1 MRRHTDLAQPAY
13 HAGKRGL
20 DWLLDVAKD
29 LNSYAACKIPVNEPA
44 DRLLLPEQDRVSA
57 ISKRLTP
64 FLSYYCYNEQSN
76 EAL

>member
-1 MRRHTDLAQPAY
+1 MRQPTDLVQLAY
-13 HAGKRGL
+13 YAGKRGF
-20 DWLLDVAKD
+20 DWLLDITQD

-64 FLSYYCYNEQSN
+64 FLPYYCYNEQSN
-76 EAL
+76 EVL